1 MPELFFIDSETRS
14 PLDVTVVGAFKYAQH
29 PDTECL
35 IWSFAADDAACRV
48 WSPEWAWAAEPEPQ
62 ALLDHVRRGGYV
74 VAWNAFFDRHIWNAV
89 MVKKYGWPALRR
101 EQVLCAQAQ
110 AEANNLPGKLEKAAE
125 SLGTQYRKDT
135 DGKRLIGLLCNGTRA
150 DYSLTENATPERMG
164 HFRAYAVHDVLAM
177 REIWQHTR
185 PLSVEEW
192 GDYHASEA
200 INDRGAAVDVEF
212 AAAAKA
218 YATAEFS
225 DINGRLAALT
235 GDPDL
240 TLSHHARKAQWLYET
255 LWPSMD
261 AQALVSKP
269 PARKGNPIR
278 LSADRGARDALY
290 AWLAVP
296 ENADL
301 FHGEHVARLIEFLEL
316 VEAGNSAAVNKFT
329 AICAQAVNG
338 RVHGQY
344 SFNGGGQTGRF
355 SSRGIQIHNLIRL
368 ALVKGNPDA
377 AMDAIEAILAG
388 VAPETLAATYKLP
401 LSRVLGR
408 LIRPTFIAPPGR
420 MLIWADYDQIEGRAL
435 PWAAM
440 SRRADSKLDLY
451 RAGVDTYRVAAAGI
465 FNRPAPEV
473 SDTERQIGKVAEL
486 ALQFGGAVGAFSA
499 MSRNYGVSVAPELAT
514 QIVLAWRLNNPWARD
529 FWDELN
535 HAALSAFN
543 APGNW
548 YYAGR
553 VRYLFHPTLMRGTL
567 ICRLPSGRWLVYPQF
582 KHEWT
587 EYKTPEGESAH
598 RWRSSFMKGFGSG
611 STRVDFWYGVQ
622 AENVA
627 QGIAADFLRSALYT
641 LQDIVVLHT
650 HDELVCEVDES
661 QVDETQSLI
670 ERAMLTEY
678 EWSEGVPLSVTLNH
692 GPYYT
697 K

>member
-1 MPELFFIDSETRS
+1 
-14 PLDVTVVGAFKYAQH
+14 
-29 PDTECL
+29 
-35 IWSFAADDAACRV
+35 
-48 WSPEWAWAAEPEPQ
+48 
-62 ALLDHVRRGGYV
+62 
-74 VAWNAFFDRHIWNAV
+74 
-89 MVKKYGWPALRR
+89 
-101 EQVLCAQAQ
+101 
-110 AEANNLPGKLEKAAE
+110 
-125 SLGTQYRKDT
+125 
-135 DGKRLIGLLCNGTRA
+135 
-150 DYSLTENATPERMG
+150 
-164 HFRAYAVHDVLAM
+164 
-177 REIWQHTR
+177 
-185 PLSVEEW
+185 
-192 GDYHASEA
+192 
-200 INDRGAAVDVEF
+200 
-212 AAAAKA
+212 
-218 YATAEFS
+218 
-225 DINGRLAALT
+225 
-235 GDPDL
+235 
-240 TLSHHARKAQWLYET
+240 
-255 LWPSMD
+255 
-261 AQALVSKP
+261 
-269 PARKGNPIR
+269 
-278 LSADRGARDALY
+278 
-290 AWLAVP
+290 
-296 ENADL
+296 
-301 FHGEHVARLIEFLEL
+301 
-316 VEAGNSAAVNKFT
+316 
-329 AICAQAVNG
+329 
-338 RVHGQY
+338 
-344 SFNGGGQTGRF
+344 
-355 SSRGIQIHNLIRL
+355 
-368 ALVKGNPDA
+368 
-377 AMDAIEAILAG
+377 
-388 VAPETLAATYKLP
+388 
-401 LSRVLGR
+401 
-408 LIRPTFIAPPGR
+408 
-420 MLIWADYDQIEGRAL
+420 
-435 PWAAM
+435 M
-440 SRRADSKLDLY
+440 SRRADTKLDLY

-582 KHEWT
+582 QHEWT

-650 HDELVCEVDES
+650 HDELVCEVDVN